1 MAVVTELFRSED
13 NGTLSFGD
21 YTLAQKAKKG
31 DIQFEGDIYKIK
43 TFKTMT
49 KLDKNG
55 QLIFESVPGSA
66 VHNFVAT
73 TDGVAFEIESSSD
86 VQVTLEVE
94 AGQEYKVFID
104 NTNVGMMKANLGGK
118 LTLSVEFRLEECR
131 SCFSNSSNIKEH
143 QWQNKRQFIFAA
155 SVVMSLPSGW
165 GSVLPVSS
173 GILLQKR
180 KLQKRKKE
188 GRSL

>member
-1 MAVVTELFRSED
+1 L
-13 NGTLSFGD
+13 
-21 YTLAQKAKKG
+21 K
-31 DIQFEGDIYKIK
+31 GDIYKIK

-73 TDGVAFEIESSSD
+73 TDGVAFDIESSSD

-118 LTLSVEFRLEECR
+118 LTLSVELSEGT
-131 SCFSNSSNIKEH
+131 
-143 QWQNKRQFIFAA
+143 AA
-155 SVVMSLPSGW
+155 SVRV
-165 GSVLPVSS
+165 
-173 GILLQKR
+173 
-180 KLQKRKKE
+180 KKQ
-188 GRSL
+188 

>member
-73 TDGVAFEIESSSD
+73 TDGVAFE
-86 VQVTLEVE
+86 VTLEVE

-118 LTLSVEFRLEECR
+118 LTLSVELSEGT
-131 SCFSNSSNIKEH
+131 
-143 QWQNKRQFIFAA
+143 AA
-155 SVVMSLPSGW
+155 AVRV
-165 GSVLPVSS
+165 
-173 GILLQKR
+173 
-180 KLQKRKKE
+180 KKQ
-188 GRSL
+188 

>member
-73 TDGVAFEIESSSD
+73 TGLKRPERHCNIRFLSRWKWQRPFRQAR
-86 VQVTLEVE
+86 
-94 AGQEYKVFID
+94 GPR
-104 NTNVGMMKANLGGK
+104 
-118 LTLSVEFRLEECR
+118 LTVK
-131 SCFSNSSNIKEH
+131 SC
-143 QWQNKRQFIFAA
+143 
-155 SVVMSLPSGW
+155 SLRW
-165 GSVLPVSS
+165 
-173 GILLQKR
+173 R
-180 KLQKRKKE
+180 T
-188 GRSL
+188 

>member
-21 YTLAQKAKKG
+21 YTLDKKTKLADFEVAG
-31 DIQFEGDIYKIK
+31 DMYKVK

-118 LTLSVEFRLEECR
+118 LTLSVELSEGT
-131 SCFSNSSNIKEH
+131 
-143 QWQNKRQFIFAA
+143 AA
-155 SVVMSLPSGW
+155 AVRV
-165 GSVLPVSS
+165 
-173 GILLQKR
+173 
-180 KLQKRKKE
+180 KKQ
-188 GRSL
+188 

>member
-1 MAVVTELFRSED
+1 MMKQIPREVKILGKTGIE
-13 NGTLSFGD
+13 
-21 YTLAQKAKKG
+21 YK
-31 DIQFEGDIYKIK
+31 GDIYKIK

-118 LTLSVEFRLEECR
+118 LTLRVELSEGT
-131 SCFSNSSNIKEH
+131 
-143 QWQNKRQFIFAA
+143 AA
-155 SVVMSLPSGW
+155 AVRV
-165 GSVLPVSS
+165 
-173 GILLQKR
+173 
-180 KLQKRKKE
+180 KKQ
-188 GRSL
+188 

>member
-94 AGQEYKVFID
+94 AGPEYKVFID

-118 LTLSVEFRLEECR
+118 LTLSVELSEGT
-131 SCFSNSSNIKEH
+131 
-143 QWQNKRQFIFAA
+143 AA
-155 SVVMSLPSGW
+155 AVRV
-165 GSVLPVSS
+165 
-173 GILLQKR
+173 
-180 KLQKRKKE
+180 KKQ
-188 GRSL
+188 

>member
-31 DIQFEGDIYKIK
+31 VIQIEGDIYKIK

-73 TDGVAFEIESSSD
+73 TDGVAFDIESSSD

-118 LTLSVEFRLEECR
+118 LTLSVELSEGT
-131 SCFSNSSNIKEH
+131 
-143 QWQNKRQFIFAA
+143 AA
-155 SVVMSLPSGW
+155 SVRV
-165 GSVLPVSS
+165 
-173 GILLQKR
+173 
-180 KLQKRKKE
+180 KKQ
-188 GRSL
+188 

>member
-1 MAVVTELFRSED
+1 MAVVTGLFRSED

-21 YTLAQKAKKG
+21 YTLAQKAKENISLKG
-31 DIQFEGDIYKIK
+31 DSYESK

-49 KLDKNG
+49 KRQNG

-94 AGQEYKVFID
+94 AGQEYKSFY
-104 NTNVGMMKANLGGK
+104 
-118 LTLSVEFRLEECR
+118 
-131 SCFSNSSNIKEH
+131 
-143 QWQNKRQFIFAA
+143 
-155 SVVMSLPSGW
+155 
-165 GSVLPVSS
+165 
-173 GILLQKR
+173 
-180 KLQKRKKE
+180 
-188 GRSL
+188 

>member
-66 VHNFVAT
+66 VHNFV
-73 TDGVAFEIESSSD
+73 
-86 VQVTLEVE
+86 
-94 AGQEYKVFID
+94 
-104 NTNVGMMKANLGGK
+104 
-118 LTLSVEFRLEECR
+118 
-131 SCFSNSSNIKEH
+131 
-143 QWQNKRQFIFAA
+143 IFAA

>member
-31 DIQFEGDIYKIK
+31 DSQYEGDIYKIK

-73 TDGVAFEIESSSD
+73 ADGVAFEIESSSD

-118 LTLSVEFRLEECR
+118 LTLSVELSEGT
-131 SCFSNSSNIKEH
+131 
-143 QWQNKRQFIFAA
+143 AA
-155 SVVMSLPSGW
+155 AVRV
-165 GSVLPVSS
+165 
-173 GILLQKR
+173 
-180 KLQKRKKE
+180 KKQ
-188 GRSL
+188 

>member
-31 DIQFEGDIYKIK
+31 DSQFE
-43 TFKTMT
+43 
-49 KLDKNG
+49 
-55 QLIFESVPGSA
+55 
-66 VHNFVAT
+66 
-73 TDGVAFEIESSSD
+73 GVAFEIESSSD

-118 LTLSVEFRLEECR
+118 LTLSVELSEGT
-131 SCFSNSSNIKEH
+131 
-143 QWQNKRQFIFAA
+143 AA
-155 SVVMSLPSGW
+155 AVRV
-165 GSVLPVSS
+165 
-173 GILLQKR
+173 
-180 KLQKRKKE
+180 KKQ
-188 GRSL
+188 

>member
-73 TDGVAFEIESSSD
+73 TDGVAFDIES
-86 VQVTLEVE
+86 TLEVE

-118 LTLSVEFRLEECR
+118 LTLSVELSEGT
-131 SCFSNSSNIKEH
+131 
-143 QWQNKRQFIFAA
+143 AA
-155 SVVMSLPSGW
+155 AVRV
-165 GSVLPVSS
+165 
-173 GILLQKR
+173 
-180 KLQKRKKE
+180 KKQ
-188 GRSL
+188 

>member
-1 MAVVTELFRSED
+1 
-13 NGTLSFGD
+13 
-21 YTLAQKAKKG
+21 
-31 DIQFEGDIYKIK
+31 
-43 TFKTMT
+43 MT

-73 TDGVAFEIESSSD
+73 TDGVAFDIESSSD

-118 LTLSVEFRLEECR
+118 LTLSVELSEGT
-131 SCFSNSSNIKEH
+131 
-143 QWQNKRQFIFAA
+143 AA
-155 SVVMSLPSGW
+155 AVRV
-165 GSVLPVSS
+165 
-173 GILLQKR
+173 
-180 KLQKRKKE
+180 KKQ
-188 GRSL
+188 

>member
-1 MAVVTELFRSED
+1 MSVINDLINIESDSLDFGNYELA
-13 NGTLSFGD
+13 TK
-21 YTLAQKAKKG
+21 TKKDG
-31 DIQFEGDIYKIK
+31 IEYKGDIYKIK

-118 LTLSVEFRLEECR
+118 LTLSVELSEGT
-131 SCFSNSSNIKEH
+131 
-143 QWQNKRQFIFAA
+143 AA
-155 SVVMSLPSGW
+155 AVRV
-165 GSVLPVSS
+165 
-173 GILLQKR
+173 
-180 KLQKRKKE
+180 KKQ
-188 GRSL
+188 

>member
-94 AGQEYKVFID
+94 AGQEYKV
-104 NTNVGMMKANLGGK
+104 
-118 LTLSVEFRLEECR
+118 LEE
-131 SCFSNSSNIKEH
+131 N
-143 QWQNKRQFIFAA
+143 
-155 SVVMSLPSGW
+155 
-165 GSVLPVSS
+165 
-173 GILLQKR
+173 
-180 KLQKRKKE
+180 
-188 GRSL
+188 

>member
-55 QLIFESVPGSA
+55 QLIFESVPGLQY
-66 VHNFVAT
+66 
-73 TDGVAFEIESSSD
+73 I
-86 VQVTLEVE
+86 TLLQQQMVLHL
-94 AGQEYKVFID
+94 IL
-104 NTNVGMMKANLGGK
+104 NLH
-118 LTLSVEFRLEECR
+118 LTFRL
-131 SCFSNSSNIKEH
+131 H
-143 QWQNKRQFIFAA
+143 
-155 SVVMSLPSGW
+155 
-165 GSVLPVSS
+165 
-173 GILLQKR
+173 
-180 KLQKRKKE
+180 
-188 GRSL
+188 